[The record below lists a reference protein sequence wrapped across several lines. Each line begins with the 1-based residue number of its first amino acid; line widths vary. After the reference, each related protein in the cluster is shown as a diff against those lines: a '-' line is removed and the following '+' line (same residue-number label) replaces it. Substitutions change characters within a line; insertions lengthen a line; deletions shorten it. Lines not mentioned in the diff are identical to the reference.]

1 MGAPPTQN
9 SGQVITVG
17 LKSSMCSNKC
27 PLPTTHTPL
36 GRGKATG
43 TVRAPL
49 GPKALCTQPQWLLPG
64 RMIVPLLGTFKVPGG
79 SLGLMRLSAIPP
91 GQGHQGDQTGNHPRD
106 LPPAG
111 LCPGSTRIQNGLYT
125 SYTYIRSH
133 PQAPCP
139 PHPLH
144 ASHPPY
150 NAHISRACQP
160 CPLPNVTCCQ
170 RNRSGGI

>member
-1 MGAPPTQN
+1 MSPPHN
-9 SGQVITVG
+9 
-17 LKSSMCSNKC
+17 
-27 PLPTTHTPL
+27 THTSRK
-36 GRGKATG
+36 GEGNG
-43 TVRAPL
+43 HSE
-49 GPKALCTQPQWLLPG
+49 
-64 RMIVPLLGTFKVPGG
+64 G
-79 SLGLMRLSAIPP
+79 SLGAKSFVHPASVASPRKDDRPP
-91 GQGHQGDQTGNHPRD
+91 SGHIQGARGVPWVSCGSVPFLQDKAHQGDQTGNHPRD